1 MAIGDKIMK
10 PALLLL
16 LMALFLTSVGFSGT
30 AGQEASS
37 AHVWRESVKT
47 DAARGSVYNR
57 YTLTGKFLK
66 APQRGDFSNRPALV
80 VDCNPPKES
89 RNGKGKFE
97 GMSLLVG
104 TSLKIHYVEPE
115 EIHGTSYYPKVFVQY
130 RRNDGKDEKE
140 QWAPGSDKT
149 SISIPKDALKKFLR
163 AQTIDITVNDESG
176 SPIVM
181 KFDMAD
187 PTLVEQGCNVDE

>member
-1 MAIGDKIMK
+1 MK
-10 PALLLL
+10 PALLFLVL
-16 LMALFLTSVGFSGT
+16 PLALVSFGFSTT
-30 AGQEASS
+30 APQQAPP
-37 AHVWRESVKT
+37 AHVWRQSIKT
-47 DAARGSVYNR
+47 DAARGTAYDQ

-104 TSLKIHYVEPE
+104 TSVKIHYVEPE

-163 AQTIDITVNDESG
+163 AQTIDITVIDESG

>member
-1 MAIGDKIMK
+1 MK

-66 APQRGDFSNRPALV
+66 APQRGDTSNRPALV
-80 VDCNPPKES
+80 VDCNSAKE
-89 RNGKGKFE
+89 RKGK
-97 GMSLLVG
+97 
-104 TSLKIHYVEPE
+104 
-115 EIHGTSYYPKVFVQY
+115 
-130 RRNDGKDEKE
+130 D
-140 QWAPGSDKT
+140 
-149 SISIPKDALKKFLR
+149 FLR
-163 AQTIDITVNDESG
+163 K
-176 SPIVM
+176 SPSPQEAETASM
-181 KFDMAD
+181 SPSTAS
-187 PTLVEQGCNVDE
+187 T